1 LQTRIFLR
9 VKHGAIIASHISV
22 SPDSESAQIQANH
35 VHETLKDRRLHEI
48 SMLDWTAAL
57 CPLGTAEDDPV
68 IKEVAEFI
76 GTKLGVGV
84 LGT

>member
-1 LQTRIFLR
+1 
-9 VKHGAIIASHISV
+9 
-22 SPDSESAQIQANH
+22 
-35 VHETLKDRRLHEI
+35 
-48 SMLDWTAAL
+48 MLDWTAAL